1 VLVSVVRSV
10 IALVLTISGPSGGG
24 AAAAQRSDSLILE
37 AGGRV
42 TVLRRADLAGLPR
55 DTVRA
60 SFHGGPVLSYT
71 GVRLP
76 DLLRGAG
83 VAIDSLR
90 GPALASRVVVD
101 AADGYRV
108 VFSLAELS
116 PSFAG
121 RPVVLADRVGGRPL
135 PEAEGPFRL
144 LAPGDGGEHAR
155 WVRGVVAIR
164 VRTD

>member
-1 VLVSVVRSV
+1 VLVSVMWSG
-10 IALVLTISGPSGGG
+10 IALVLTLSGPSGGG
-24 AAAAQRSDSLILE
+24 AAAAQRSDSLFLE

-42 TVLRRADLAGLPR
+42 TVLRQADLAGLPR

-60 SFHGGPVLSYT
+60 PFRRGPVLTYT

-76 DLLRGAG
+76 DLLRRA
-83 VAIDSLR
+83 
-90 GPALASRVVVD
+90 
-101 AADGYRV
+101 
-108 VFSLAELS
+108 
-116 PSFAG
+116 
-121 RPVVLADRVGGRPL
+121 GGRPL

-155 WVRGVVAIR
+155 WVRGSVAVR